1 MMPNSFLARMTG
13 RFTVDGQEQGSAL
26 VEAVVSMVLLMIV
39 LLSVLPVLT
48 QSFFQT
54 TKDAELVTASSL
66 AGRAIEDELAQK
78 TCAGLTALDQSTSA
92 GPTVSLRTVRT
103 VRTIGACP
111 AHFPGTVRVDVVV
124 TDSATGAVE
133 ISAATLVFVT
143 GA

>member
-1 MMPNSFLARMTG
+1 MPHSFSARGTKECTLSG
-13 RFTVDGQEQGSAL
+13 REEGFAL

-66 AGRAIEDELAQK
+66 ATQAIEHELAQK

-92 GPTVSLRTVRT
+92 PPAASLRTVRT

-111 AHFPGTVRVDVVV
+111 VHFPGTVRVEVVV
-124 TDSATGAVE
+124 TDSATSEVE
-133 ISAATLVFVT
+133 ISAATLVLVT
-143 GA
+143 GP